1 MGNSDSSTARRLK
14 TKLKTAELNILMRI
28 SSMAVLGKTD
38 SIWLLFRGDVTLDGA
53 AVIKYFLNLLETKT
67 EYELINMII
76 EHRVNRRREEFKW

>member
-14 TKLKTAELNILMRI
+14 TRLKTAELNILMRI
-28 SSMAVLGKTD
+28 SSMAVLGNVV
-38 SIWLLFRGDVTLDGA
+38 SIWLLFGGDVTLDGA

-76 EHRVNRRREEFKW
+76 EHRVNRRKGEFE

>member
-14 TKLKTAELNILMRI
+14 TRLKTAELNILMRI
-28 SSMAVLGKTD
+28 SSMAVLGKVG
-38 SIWLLFRGDVTLDGA
+38 SIWLLFGGDVTLDGA

-76 EHRVNRRREEFKW
+76 EHRVNRRKGEFE